1 VIDVDGHRKELKFI
15 VDEGV
20 LKDVE
25 NRISGVMHRD
35 IHQKGDYYRI
45 RSVYLDSPD
54 YKCLREN
61 QSGVSLR
68 HKFRLR
74 AYDLSD
80 KKIVA
85 EIKTR
90 HADTISKASADIS
103 RESFDAIIS
112 GDKVLAPMLLNKDRL
127 QYKDGRQD
135 TIDRYIL
142 KIAGER
148 FEAATIVE
156 YERCAYV
163 YDLCNVRITF
173 DRNVSASKDFSH
185 FFDENMNSV
194 AVIEGSRHVLE
205 IKYDEFLPEE
215 IRILLGGLGLERSSC
230 SKYVRC
236 VSNFI

>member
-1 VIDVDGHRKELKFI
+1 MNGHRKELKFI
-15 VDEGV
+15 VGED
-20 LKDVE
+20 LLRDVE
-25 NRISGVMHRD
+25 NRISAVMHPD
-35 IHQKGDYYRI
+35 THQKGDYYRI

-61 QSGVSLR
+61 QAGVSVR
-68 HKFRLR
+68 HKYRLR

-90 HADTISKASADIS
+90 QADTISKASADIS
-103 RESFDAIIS
+103 RETFDAIIS
-112 GDKVLAPMLLNKDRL
+112 GDKVLAPILLGNDKSR
-127 QYKDGRQD
+127 YNDGRQETLD
-135 TIDRYIL
+135 KYIL

-148 FEAATIVE
+148 FEPATIVE

-163 YDLCNVRITF
+163 YDICNVRITF
-173 DRNVSASKDFSH
+173 DRNISASRDYLH
-185 FFDENMNSV
+185 FFERNMSSY
-194 AVIEGSRHVLE
+194 AVLEDSKHVLE

-215 IRILLGGLGLERSSC
+215 ISTFLAGLGLERTSC